1 MTRSQTIGPY
11 KVVTL
16 QYSLTN
22 DDGVVVR
29 EAGGKPIQYLHGSG
43 ALPPRL
49 ESKLANCK
57 VGDIVRAR
65 LLPEDAFGK
74 RDMDL
79 LCKLPLTNFPE
90 GEKIEV
96 GGQVLGTDEEG
107 KEVMFAVTDITDGIV
122 HLDGNH
128 PLAGQTLV
136 FEIEIQAIRDATA
149 EEIGA
154 GKAGTT

>member
-1 MTRSQTIGPY
+1 MTRAQTIGPY
-11 KVVTL
+11 KIVTL

-49 ESKLANCK
+49 ESRLANCK

-74 RDMDL
+74 RDTEL
-79 LCKLPLTNFPE
+79 LYKLPLTNFPQ

-96 GGQVLGTDEEG
+96 GGHVLGTDEEG
-107 KEVMFAVTDITDGIV
+107 NEVMFAVTEITDGIV

-149 EEIGA
+149 EEIGT
-154 GKAGTT
+154 GKASPT

>member
-1 MTRSQTIGPY
+1 MPRSQSIGPY

-29 EAGGKPIQYLHGSG
+29 DAGGKPIQYLHGNG

-49 ESKLANCK
+49 ESRLATRK

-74 RDMDL
+74 RDTNL
-79 LCKLPLTNFPE
+79 LCKLPLADFPE

-96 GGQVLGTDEEG
+96 GGHVLGTDEEG
-107 KEVMFAVTDITDGIV
+107 NEVMFAVTEITDGIV

-128 PLAGQTLV
+128 PLAGQTLI
-136 FEIEIQAIRDATA
+136 FEIEIQDIRDATA
-149 EEIGA
+149 EEIGN
-154 GKAGTT
+154 GKASPG